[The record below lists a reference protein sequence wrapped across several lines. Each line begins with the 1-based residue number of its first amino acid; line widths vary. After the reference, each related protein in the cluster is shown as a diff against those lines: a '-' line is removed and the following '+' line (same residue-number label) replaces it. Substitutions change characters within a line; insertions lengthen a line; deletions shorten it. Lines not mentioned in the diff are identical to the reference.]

1 MSQMPQDVRQALQD
15 VMTDYCYAVDGLRD
29 VEPLLAL
36 FTDDAIADLTA
47 IGLPLMEGKPVI
59 RKFFDGVFSDMSH
72 HFHMIAN
79 FRPQS
84 WDGSVGA
91 MTAYV
96 IGMGR
101 AKDGNTV
108 TVEVHYR
115 MECVEQDGAWKC
127 RHYTITPM
135 MPMPGSLEEI
145 HRDH

>member
-1 MSQMPQDVRQALQD
+1 MTQMPQDVRQALQD
-15 VMTDYCYAVDGLRD
+15 LMTDYCYAVDGLKD

-36 FTDDAIADLTA
+36 FTDDAVADLTA
-47 IGLPLMEGKPVI
+47 IGLPLMEGKPAI
-59 RKFFDGVFSDMSH
+59 KKFFDGVFADMSH

-101 AKDGNTV
+101 ANDGNTV

-115 MECVEQDGAWKC
+115 MECVEQGGAWKC

-135 MPMPGSLEEI
+135 MPMPGSLDEI